1 MNMHANNII
10 PGSPRPSLSAG
21 LMLLLTF
28 ATCLILANLYYAQP
42 ILGDIAADIG
52 LERGAT
58 GMIVTMSQI
67 GYMLGLLFLAPL
79 GDTVENRRLVAG
91 MTVGAACGL
100 LLAGLS
106 RGAALFMAG
115 TLLIGFFAVGTQ
127 ILIVFGS
134 GLADDSARGRV
145 LGILG
150 AGLFLGIALARPVSS
165 LFTSA
170 LGWRALYLTASAIM
184 LVLGVALYH
193 GLPAI
198 KPAGQRMGHAAML
211 ASMARLLVSV
221 PRLIPRILLSAG
233 AFCGFSM
240 FWSTAPLH
248 LLENLHFTHAQVA
261 LFALAG
267 LITPPC
273 VFAAGRLL
281 DRGWSFRLLALAEGL
296 SLAAWLLTSWMP
308 LAAGAVTLAALII
321 DPAGSVSTVSIQ
333 QSVLSTSLPE
343 TRGRLNSL
351 NVSLNFCGGALG
363 AALGPWLYSLYG
375 WPVMARAGA
384 VLMAVLLLA
393 NVTLRPTRPRPG
405 TPS

>member
-1 MNMHANNII
+1 
-10 PGSPRPSLSAG
+10 
-21 LMLLLTF
+21 MLLLTS

-42 ILGDIAADIG
+42 ILADIAADIG

-91 MTVGAACGL
+91 MTAGAASGL
-100 LLAGLS
+100 LVAGLS
-106 RGAALFMAG
+106 NGAALFMAG

-134 GLADDSARGRV
+134 GLAEDSARGRV

-150 AGLFLGIALARPVSS
+150 AGLFLGIALARPFSS

-170 LGWRALYLTASAIM
+170 FGWRALYLTSGAVMLAFSA
-184 LVLGVALYH
+184 ALYCS
-193 GLPAI
+193 LPPV
-198 KPAGQRMGHAAML
+198 KPAGRRMGYAAMFG
-211 ASMARLLVSV
+211 SMARLLLSV
-221 PRLIPRILLSAG
+221 PRFIPRILLSAG

-240 FWSTAPLH
+240 FWSAAPLH
-248 LLENLHFTHAQVA
+248 LLENLGFTHAQVA

-273 VFAAGRLL
+273 VLMAGRLL
-281 DRGWSFRLLALAEGL
+281 DRGWSFRLLLVAEGL
-296 SLAAWLLTSWMP
+296 AVAAWLLTSWMP
-308 LAAGAVTLAALII
+308 LSAGAVALAALII
-321 DPAGSVSTVSIQ
+321 DPAGSVSTMSIQ

-351 NVSLNFCGGALG
+351 NISLNFCGGAMG
-363 AALGPWLYSLYG
+363 AALGPWLYSLHG
-375 WPVMARAGA
+375 WRVMAGAGA
-384 VLMAVLLLA
+384 ALMLMLLLVNMA
-393 NVTLRPTRPRPG
+393 LRPTRPRPG
-405 TPS
+405 NLS